1 VCIRFWVLPR
11 YAWFTNNLGTIL
23 PLFSGTFNLVLDF
36 YSLRSKNQ
44 YNLGASSGHFL
55 YCVVSSCFFQ
65 PISSISSFQIFLSL
79 SSNFWIFNNFVVY

>member
-1 VCIRFWVLPR
+1 LCVSDFEVYRATRGLLCYAWFTVLRVVYHAMCGLPR

-44 YNLGASSGHFL
+44 YNLGASSGHNFYVAKEL
-55 YCVVSSCFFQ
+55 LE
-65 PISSISSFQIFLSL
+65 IST
-79 SSNFWIFNNFVVY
+79 